1 MNNLTD
7 EQKNEVVKNILLTV
21 DNVNLIIQTPNYS
34 IKYSEEDD
42 VMVLYENDEQYKRY
56 LVSSRERLRK
66 ILLTDWYQS
75 KFTTSQI
82 SDISNTLSLVREKI
96 SDIFTN

>member
-42 VMVLYENDEQYKRY
+42 TMVLYENDEQYKRY

>member
-42 VMVLYENDEQYKRY
+42 VTVLYENDEQYKRY

>member
-42 VMVLYENDEQYKRY
+42 AMVLYENDEQYKRY